1 MFYKTSFAA
10 SILGVFVASVPGALA
25 LFLDKRAVAGPVIN
39 RDFPDPGL
47 MRNGADGVW
56 YAYSTSSGGK
66 NIPVAKSTD
75 FNTWSIVGTL
85 NLSFHHCCARYVDV
99 DMGRCR

>member
-1 MFYKTSFAA
+1 MFCKSLFTA
-10 SILGVFVASVPGALA
+10 SLLGTFVASVPGVLALA
-25 LFLDKRAVAGPVIN
+25 LDKRAVAGPVIA
-39 RDFPDPGL
+39 RDFPDPGI

-75 FNTWSIVGTL
+75 FNSWTIVGEL
-85 NLSFHHCCARYVDV
+85 NPSSNRTSK
-99 DMGRCR
+99 